1 MSKVKI
7 REIIFLSIVGV
18 LTILGLVSNIIMMTQ
33 SNYNIVGGVFGIILL
48 LGFVA
53 LAVLHFL
60 KIGKGM
66 WNYIPILS
74 LIAFGIVSIISYA
87 SFKMIIKDQGMSI
100 IATESSFVYDLFL
113 GIGILELVV
122 GIGLIVATILKK
134 PFNQKQ
140 INLFALVAI
149 LLPLIVNT
157 FVNFAS
163 SVSFITNIIESEMYY
178 HLNPSYLGNDFFL
191 CALLL
196 AASAIIN
203 YFVQNKKVAK
213 TIATILTSIVIL
225 LSVLGLLVFFV
236 GENKVTTNIV
246 GVNIMMLFAAIGTL
260 IVMHIAHKK
269 QENTKLYMILSFV
282 IMGIALMMFFSSIVI
297 SGEELDFYH
306 NIVDTESYI
315 LPNVSLFLSSLAT
328 LVIIL
333 LYAYKDNLKKS
344 DLLIKVLAGILLVY
358 VIVNIANN
366 NMSEVLILLSLV
378 AFYKLT
384 YVREEESQEDN
395 QEEVKE
401 ERKPLQLD
409 YGMILAT
416 LIAFFVSFVFVM
428 SAFSQVSELIKVMNN
443 STGNID
449 DIINRAID
457 PLIGIFFVSLAI
469 VLPLISCVFT
479 LIKKERQYKLLTL
492 STLVTNLLVCF
503 SLMTFAILSFTSNTV
518 PYEEETV
525 SISNIVAIVYT
536 SFISIF
542 FFIMAILVLR
552 NKMPLNKANNV
563 SFVMMASMWTTI
575 GFSLIIEGI
584 VNGRGSALGSYDLY
598 FMPIMFILMF
608 SMLIKGMFRK
618 SKLTTY
624 IYIFFAILT
633 SYIYFNIA
641 TAILVLISSLTLL
654 VYVRDNT
661 LEYVIPA
668 PRARGNTFRFTRGA
682 WYVFGQLLKFFVL
695 STITF
700 FIYTP
705 WGIVSLIKNVLKNLD
720 HPEGIKLTTSLTGGK
735 LFLKSLLWGLLTVV
749 TLGIFAL
756 FIPNK
761 MLKYFFINLHVHKK
775 DGTSF
780 VIKSHGD
787 TWGTIWRPIV
797 YGLATVLTLF
807 ITATYFTLKLAKFI
821 VDKYVTIPEGE
832 GVIIKDR
839 FTTSSIEERENFV
852 GYTFLQELLVI
863 VTLGIYGFKATI
875 NIYNELMLFL
885 DVSLIASPTPI
896 EAVTE

>member
-74 LIAFGIVSIISYA
+74 LIAFGIVSIISYV
-87 SFKMIIKDQGMSI
+87 SFKMIIKDLGMSVI
-100 IATESSFVYDLFL
+100 TTGGRFVYDLFL

-163 SVSFITNIIESEMYY
+163 SVSFITNIIESRQIYQ
-178 HLNPSYLGNDFFL
+178 HLSASYLGNDFFL

-225 LSVLGLLVFFV
+225 LSVLGFIVFF
-236 GENKVTTNIV
+236 GGKNEVTTNIV
-246 GVNIMMLFAAIGTL
+246 GVDIMMLFAAIATL

-282 IMGIALMMFFSSIVI
+282 IMGITLIMFFSSVI
-297 SGEELDFYH
+297 ISSEVLDPLQ
-306 NIVDTESYI
+306 NVIDTKSYI

-384 YVREEESQEDN
+384 YVREEESQEDS

-416 LIAFFVSFVFVM
+416 LITFFVSFVFVM
-428 SAFSQVSELIKVMNN
+428 SAFSQVSELIKVINN

-449 DIINRAID
+449 DLINRAID
-457 PLIGIFFVSLAI
+457 PLIGILFVSLAI
-469 VLPLISCVFT
+469 ALPLISCVFT

-503 SLMTFAILSFTSNTV
+503 SLMTFTILSFTSDTA
-518 PYEEETV
+518 V
-525 SISNIVAIVYT
+525 SISDIVAIIYT

-542 FFIMAILVLR
+542 TIVMAILVLR

-575 GFSLIIEGI
+575 GFSLMIERL
-584 VNGRGSALGSYDLY
+584 VNGGESQLVSYDLY
-598 FMPIMFILMF
+598 VMPIMFILMF
-608 SMLIKGMFRK
+608 SVLIKGMFRK

-775 DGTSF
+775 DGASF

-797 YGLATVLTLF
+797 YGLATILTLF

-852 GYTFLQELLVI
+852 GYTFLQELFAI
-863 VTLGIYGFKATI
+863 MTLGIYGFKATI

-885 DVSLIASPTPI
+885 DVSLATSPTPI